1 MLVRL
6 QFDKYQAQTQGQAS
20 GQDQVGGGSQEEGF

>member
-20 GQDQVGGGSQEEGF
+20 GQDQVDDEGEERGM